1 MKLCIDNDWLRQKIS
16 NDPLGE
22 VEAGRSIRRSA
33 DAVKAIEAAAEP
45 QESAAAAVVIVH
57 AARHS
62 EAALGRLV
70 HMTRRRDRLTVA
82 QFAERVRV
90 SAEEV
95 TAIESDPHYAPR
107 PRTIHNLAE
116 YVKVPATSLLSLL
129 PDAPASD
136 SSLDDAVYKFAASS
150 DDLSGLSKSERR
162 GLNDFVKFLS
172 AYKGGTKADGK

>member
-16 NDPLGE
+16 NDPIGE
-22 VEAGRSIRRSA
+22 IEAGRCIRRSA

-45 QESAAAAVVIVH
+45 QEHTVVVVH

-62 EAALGRLV
+62 EAALGRLI
-70 HMTRRRDRLTVA
+70 HMTRRRDRLTIA

-95 TAIESDPHYAPR
+95 TAIEDDPNYSPR
-107 PRTIHNLAE
+107 PRTIHNLAA
-116 YVKVPATSLLSLL
+116 YVKIPATSLLSLL
-129 PDAPASD
+129 PDAPVAD
-136 SSLDDAVYKFAASS
+136 RSLDDAVYKFAASS

>member
-33 DAVKAIEAAAEP
+33 DAVKAIEAASEP
-45 QESAAAAVVIVH
+45 QEPTAVVVVH

-70 HMTRRRDRLTVA
+70 HMTRRRDRLTIS

-95 TAIESDPHYAPR
+95 TAIESDPHYSPR
-107 PRTIHNLAE
+107 PRTIHNLAA

-129 PDAPASD
+129 PDAPVAD
-136 SSLDDAVYKFAASS
+136 RSLDDAVYKFAASS